1 MLRPIAGLLAAIALL
16 IPSAALADDWL
27 AAQLR
32 GDVFVS
38 VDNHWQPLKRGGIV
52 PDSEMIRT
60 MASGHATFTRGQ
72 ETVDVGPNT
81 QLQILDKGHAKPFTT
96 VKQYFGTISVEAQ
109 VENVQHFAVD
119 TPFLAAVVKGTRFTV
134 TSGKT
139 GSSVS
144 VQRGHVQVE
153 DFHNHTRTLLSVGQ
167 MATVDRVKTQGQI
180 AVGGSGELPP
190 VTGANGK
197 PVSFVAGKS
206 GVTVTVGG
214 GLLNAG
220 IGNKSGVTVGVGQNS
235 DIASAGIDGNGG
247 LVDGGGSSGGSG
259 GLLNVSVGKL
269 HIGL

>member
-1 MLRPIAGLLAAIALL
+1 MRKFLVLGGMAVLLLGTA
-16 IPSAALADDWL
+16 PALADEW
-27 AAQLR
+27 AVVKLR
-32 GDVFVS
+32 GTVQQLIDGAWTPVA
-38 VDNHWQPLKRGGIV
+38 RGDKIADDRPV
-52 PDSEMIRT
+52 RT
-60 MASGHATFTRGQ
+60 LGDGHADLQRGAEIVTLGADTQ
-72 ETVDVGPNT
+72 VVIHDKADVRY
-81 QLQILDKGHAKPFTT
+81 TT
-96 VKQYFGTISVEAQ
+96 VQQDFGTVEVEAQ

-235 DIASAGIDGNGG
+235 DIASAGIGGNGG

-259 GLLNVSVGKL
+259 GLLNVNVGKL